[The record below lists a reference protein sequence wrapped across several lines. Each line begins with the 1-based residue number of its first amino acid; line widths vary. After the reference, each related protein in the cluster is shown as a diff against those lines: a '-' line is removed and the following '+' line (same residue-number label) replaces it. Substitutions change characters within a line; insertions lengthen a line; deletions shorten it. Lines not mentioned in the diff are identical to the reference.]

1 VTDIQ
6 KKEKELEHLK
16 VEGRKK
22 DKRVK
27 DLTAELKEAQELF
40 NKTKWETE
48 VSGKEDNIKAMAEEE
63 NERLWAELEE
73 KKKLLIAAEQQ
84 KARLQL
90 DADQLASLRLEV
102 GQKEQ
107 AVAEAETQ
115 IATLKRQ
122 MMDLQQEMNSR
133 AAIPSSHRSELR
145 SRHSLDSTEQQQQQP
160 TALAAQL
167 AAYVRER
174 QDLTETV
181 QSLKNQ
187 LLAYQNGN
195 GEPTEAASWKLRYE
209 ESQEKAERMDKE
221 LQRLKAEIRSW
232 KKQAETSFNGSM
244 RAGDHEVRS
253 YKKELT
259 ALRQRL
265 ADSTNACDLLRTRL
279 EEMAD
284 FLEEILSMSQQELLN
299 LSNWSAASKRRQAL
313 QHSILQS
320 RELSRT
326 LSQSLM
332 IGVDPDDQQQHSS
345 SSLSTTSS
353 NWSSHSNEQQLKM
366 SREKSVDSLP
376 PPCLDTEEIGCQVQL
391 ELSAAN
397 EPSRKMLVDQLR
409 ETVKELEDQ
418 VKQRDEEIARMKI
431 TNNTVANNKSM
442 QTDRL
447 SLATQPQNKNLLI
460 SSTPYHRPGQS
471 GATFLSPVAMT
482 RGKTQP
488 TAFSGGELFPPEPT
502 NSINFSA
509 KESISPQKAPLQP
522 RDVGMSESEAWSEP
536 DRTVSFA
543 RIGLPVQHQI
553 EINSIAALLSNK
565 KPIAHS
571 NAGLLTTVDS
581 SDSSK
586 RTGNT

>member
-1 VTDIQ
+1 
-6 KKEKELEHLK
+6 
-16 VEGRKK
+16 
-22 DKRVK
+22 
-27 DLTAELKEAQELF
+27 
-40 NKTKWETE
+40 
-48 VSGKEDNIKAMAEEE
+48 M
-63 NERLWAELEE
+63 
-73 KKKLLIAAEQQ
+73 
-84 KARLQL
+84 
-90 DADQLASLRLEV
+90 
-102 GQKEQ
+102 
-107 AVAEAETQ
+107 
-115 IATLKRQ
+115 
-122 MMDLQQEMNSR
+122 
-133 AAIPSSHRSELR
+133 
-145 SRHSLDSTEQQQQQP
+145 DSTEQHQP
-160 TALAAQL
+160 NALAAQL

-174 QDLTETV
+174 QELAETL

-187 LLAYQNGN
+187 LLAYQNGDL
-195 GEPTEAASWKLRYE
+195 TEATSWKLRYE
-209 ESQEKAERMDKE
+209 ESQEKVERMDNE

-232 KKQAETSFNGSM
+232 RKKAETSCNGSNQSV
-244 RAGDHEVRS
+244 AGDHQVRT

-345 SSLSTTSS
+345 SSVSTSS
-353 NWSSHSNEQQLKM
+353 KWSAHSNEQQLNS

-376 PPCLDTEEIGCQVQL
+376 PPCLATEEIGCQVQL

-397 EPSRKMLVDQLR
+397 GSSQKMLVDQLR
-409 ETVKELEDQ
+409 AAIKELEEQ
-418 VKQRDEEIARMKI
+418 VKQRDEEIARM
-431 TNNTVANNKSM
+431 TNNTMAHNKSM
-442 QTDRL
+442 QTDRF
-447 SLATQPQNKNLLI
+447 SLAPDPQSKNLLV
-460 SSTPYHRPGQS
+460 SSTPYHRPPLGQTGS
-471 GATFLSPVAMT
+471 TLLSPVA
-482 RGKTQP
+482 RGKTKP
-488 TAFSGGELFPPEPT
+488 TVFTGELFPTEQAD
-502 NSINFSA
+502 SINYSA
-509 KESISPQKAPLQP
+509 KECLSPQKTPLQP
-522 RDVGMSESEAWSEP
+522 RDVGVSESEAWSEP

-553 EINSIAALLSNK
+553 EINSIAAILTNK

-571 NAGLLTTVDS
+571 NAGLLSAADT

-586 RTGNT
+586 WTGTIW

>member
-1 VTDIQ
+1 
-6 KKEKELEHLK
+6 L
-16 VEGRKK
+16 
-22 DKRVK
+22 
-27 DLTAELKEAQELF
+27 
-40 NKTKWETE
+40 
-48 VSGKEDNIKAMAEEE
+48 
-63 NERLWAELEE
+63 
-73 KKKLLIAAEQQ
+73 
-84 KARLQL
+84 
-90 DADQLASLRLEV
+90 
-102 GQKEQ
+102 
-107 AVAEAETQ
+107 
-115 IATLKRQ
+115 
-122 MMDLQQEMNSR
+122 
-133 AAIPSSHRSELR
+133 
-145 SRHSLDSTEQQQQQP
+145 
-160 TALAAQL
+160 
-167 AAYVRER
+167 
-174 QDLTETV
+174 
-181 QSLKNQ
+181 
-187 LLAYQNGN
+187 
-195 GEPTEAASWKLRYE
+195 SWKLRYE

-232 KKQAETSFNGSM
+232 KKKAETSCNGSM
-244 RAGDHEVRS
+244 QAGDHEVRS

-345 SSLSTTSS
+345 SSVSTSS
-353 NWSSHSNEQQLKM
+353 NWSSHSNEQQPKT

-397 EPSRKMLVDQLR
+397 ESSHKMLVDQLR

-431 TNNTVANNKSM
+431 TNITVANNKSM

-447 SLATQPQNKNLLI
+447 SLAPDSQNKNLLI
-460 SSTPYHRPGQS
+460 SSTPYHRPPVGQS

-488 TAFSGGELFPPEPT
+488 AGFAGEPFPPEQAD
-502 NSINFSA
+502 SINFSA
-509 KESISPQKAPLQP
+509 KESISPQKAPLQS
-522 RDVGMSESEAWSEP
+522 RDVGLSESEAWSEP

-553 EINSIAALLSNK
+553 EINSIAALLTNK